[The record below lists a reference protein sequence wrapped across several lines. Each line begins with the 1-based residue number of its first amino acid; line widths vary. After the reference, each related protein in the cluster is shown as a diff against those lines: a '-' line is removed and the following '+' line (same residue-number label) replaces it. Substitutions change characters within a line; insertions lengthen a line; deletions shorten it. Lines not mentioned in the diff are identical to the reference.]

1 MQRPTCGAV
10 LPRMA
15 ATVAVETEGGLMEP
29 LTTIELG
36 TCKWLGI
43 VALACSAVAEL
54 ISLANGNSLVLSWMH
69 RETAR
74 RASSRGSAR
83 NR

>member
-1 MQRPTCGAV
+1 
-10 LPRMA
+10 
-15 ATVAVETEGGLMEP
+15 MEP

-43 VALACSAVAEL
+43 VALACSAIAEL
-54 ISLANGNSLVLSWMH
+54 LSLANGNSRALSWAT

-74 RASSRGSAR
+74 RATSRGSAR
-83 NR
+83 SR